1 MKGFFEHQYLK
12 FKKRHLKNL
21 AAIAYADGV
30 LHKSEKALLYKIGE
44 KYGLKGWQIAKII
57 ENQKGFKLE
66 IPENNSKKLDVLY
79 DLIEMMLADHVISE
93 EEMELCQEAAKAFGF
108 QEDIIFSIIKL
119 FKKGDVDIQVWKSFK
134 FEVME
139 RFKTSS

>member
-12 FKKRHLKNL
+12 FKKQHLKNL
-21 AAIAYADGV
+21 TAIAYADGV

-44 KYGLKGWQIAKII
+44 KYDLKGWQIAKII

-66 IPENNSKKLDVLY
+66 IPENNSKKLDVLC
-79 DLIEMMLADHVISE
+79 DLVEMMLVDGVISE
-93 EEMELCQEAAKAFGF
+93 EEMELCQEATKAFNF
-108 QEDIIFSIIKL
+108 EEDVIFSIIKL